1 MDIIFQHLAGLN
13 AKSEKEKIRQC
24 YDDAIR
30 EALTKNILPD
40 YLPRKI
46 TEVKNMFLDPYDYD
60 TDIEVQREEA
70 REEGI
75 EVAKLE
81 AAQNLLKM
89 NVLTPEQI
97 AQAQGLPLEKV
108 LELQKELAVLA

>member
-1 MDIIFQHLAGLN
+1 MDIIFQHLAGLKT
-13 AKSEKEKIRQC
+13 KSDKEKIRQC

-30 EALTKNILPD
+30 EALANNILPD

-70 REEGI
+70 REEGAEQKAI
-75 EVAKLE
+75 E
-81 AAQNLLKM
+81 AAQNLLKR
-89 NVLTPEQI
+89 NIAPEII
-97 AQAQGLPLEKV
+97 AECTGLSLEKV
-108 LELQKELAVLA
+108 LELQKELAVLS